1 MSLFR
6 QVQIQTQVD
15 PMEEYEAMGANAC
28 SGENRFADP
37 DKLCPFEG
45 DFKARWIKGF
55 CEARRGKHHMTY
67 INGELVR

>member
-1 MSLFR
+1 MFR
-6 QVQIQTQVD
+6 LQQVQIQVD
-15 PMEEYEAMGANAC
+15 PMEKYEAMGANAY

-45 DFKARWIKGF
+45 DFKARWMKGF
-55 CEARRGKHHMTY
+55 CEARRGKHSLTY